1 MCEPPTAAQVSAPP
15 PTTTTGENTGRWT
28 DEEHTRFLQGLERFG
43 KKWTKVREVVGSRTT
58 AQVRSHA
65 QKYFQKLEKDP
76 AQPSGSGGRGSAGA
90 GFGGRQFGGYDG
102 PDERVP
108 TNPPEIMEKKRLRVD
123 KLLEDMRRSG
133 IIFPENFDVYIEEN
147 CDEIL
152 QRYRDRF
159 GSLIWMGPGDEELR
173 LFKAPSGGLNFR
185 PREATLASQTP
196 DAEEG
201 TATRT
206 DAVEFVDGRRNRPYL
221 EGAILKCKNKESLE
235 FWTGFLEEH
244 RNVPYELLIERG
256 RDAFPGDRVVIP
268 RFCKLNTRIGNS
280 RRERR
285 DYDSIPLEAIDA
297 AYKRDK
303 KPEIIIRGW
312 DGTGTVSMQAL
323 TLEGCCFLPVCSVP
337 AAAANRNLP
346 CEVEAVIHNRG
357 DREALRP
364 GFLRDRVR
372 RDVTDVSEYAF
383 AAGTSERVAKVGN
396 WKHGDTVEC
405 WCVLMAAKFFRTP
418 TADERTEFE
427 AIQKRKNE
435 QDRARREKRK
445 KAKNAQK

>member
-1 MCEPPTAAQVSAPP
+1 MKNVGPKAQA
-15 PTTTTGENTGRWT
+15 RA
-28 DEEHTRFLQGLERFG
+28 L
-43 KKWTKVREVVGSRTT
+43 KKE
-58 AQVRSHA
+58 
-65 QKYFQKLEKDP
+65 
-76 AQPSGSGGRGSAGA
+76 
-90 GFGGRQFGGYDG
+90 
-102 PDERVP
+102 
-108 TNPPEIMEKKRLRVD
+108 LRIG
-123 KLLEDMRRSG
+123 KLLEDMRRRG
-133 IIFPENFDVYIEEN
+133 INLPKGYDANQNVEEVLRLYKGKFQDL
-147 CDEIL
+147 CWTGLEGEPLRLLKGGD
-152 QRYRDRF
+152 
-159 GSLIWMGPGDEELR
+159 GSLQFLDRTPP
-173 LFKAPSGGLNFR
+173 A
-185 PREATLASQTP
+185 ASQTP
-196 DAEEG
+196 DPREG
-201 TATRT
+201 TATPT
-206 DAVEFVDGRRNRPYL
+206 DAVEFVDGLRNRPCL